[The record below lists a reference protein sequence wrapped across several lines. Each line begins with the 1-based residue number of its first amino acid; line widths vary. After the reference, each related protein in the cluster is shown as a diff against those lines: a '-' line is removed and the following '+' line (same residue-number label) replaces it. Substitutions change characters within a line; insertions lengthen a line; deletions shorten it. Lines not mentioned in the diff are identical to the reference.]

1 MPVVVSGDF
10 CRLSLLY
17 HHCHS
22 YLLTWMTRKV
32 SRLFRILIS
41 RNYLKKLND
50 FSSVGDHAYD
60 IKEYK
65 ENTITP
71 QAAISVIKEWN
82 SLPPEVML
90 GWYLD
95 IRCTLH
101 VRTGYFHIT
110 IRDITF
116 FFIRRYWV
124 YMFWSQE
131 IWVKLTNLVKLRR
144 LRTNASLKYKLKEPL
159 YTFSA
164 NCAFH
169 EPKKLETKE

>member
-22 YLLTWMTRKV
+22 YLLTWMTRKA
-32 SRLFRILIS
+32 SGLFRILIS

-50 FSSVGDHAYD
+50 FSSVGDHAYH

-65 ENTITP
+65 ENIITP

-82 SLPPEVML
+82 SLPLAVML

-116 FFIRRYWV
+116 FLSVLGV
-124 YMFWSQE
+124 YVLKSRNLSQVDQFGQ
-131 IWVKLTNLVKLRR
+131 IASFKNKCVVKVQIK
-144 LRTNASLKYKLKEPL
+144 RTPL
-159 YTFSA
+159 YFFSEL
-164 NCAFH
+164 CF
-169 EPKKLETKE
+169 PRT